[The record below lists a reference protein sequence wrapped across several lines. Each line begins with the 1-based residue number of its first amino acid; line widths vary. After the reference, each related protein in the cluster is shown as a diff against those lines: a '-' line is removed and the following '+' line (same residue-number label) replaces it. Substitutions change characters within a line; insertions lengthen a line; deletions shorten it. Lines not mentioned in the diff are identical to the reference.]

1 VEVDSA
7 LGYVEFSD
15 AGYDYLDEYRYFLF
29 SADKKHDLLFEYITK
44 DLSHLSKLFEQYISK
59 RMDIESFE
67 GLSCCQANWNE
78 LDKIKDLLTSAHPF
92 YKHEFKPVAVNAIVS
107 YFNNLLLYQD
117 KFDVE
122 NNWYFEK
129 LKLLIPEDTN
139 LSAYINGAFI
149 EYKDLTCNP
158 IIGSTEI
165 EEVLI
170 HKPSSAP
177 TGFANEII
185 THGMISN
192 MLYFILDISAPE
204 LNQLTI
210 HQRSWMFG
218 NICHITPIVPEQLS
232 FIPNVKFHGG
242 DRSME
247 AEFARKRNDV
257 FEPLYGLNSENL
269 FHDGIPSNL
278 MSQVSSAIEFSKE
291 QTMKNF
297 YEEYVITDLR
307 QLLYLEVVR
316 MIQSDEII
324 RKCKNCGKYF
334 VINNRNR
341 SYCDRIDETGEQC
354 SAVGAKRSFQKKLEQ
369 DNALKI
375 YNRAYK
381 THFARVKKGTM
392 NRNDF
397 KSWHTTSKD
406 KLEQVRKG
414 ELDIASFQE
423 WLKK

>member
-1 VEVDSA
+1 M
-7 LGYVEFSD
+7 GYVEFSD

-29 SADKKHDLLFEYITK
+29 TADKTHDILFEYITK
-44 DLSHLSKLFEQYISK
+44 DLSHLPKLFEQYISK
-59 RMDIESFE
+59 RMDTVSFE
-67 GLSCCQANWNE
+67 VLNSCQANWNE
-78 LDKIKDLLTSAHPF
+78 LDKIKDLLVSAHPF
-92 YKHEFKPVAVNAIVS
+92 YKHEFKPVAAKAIGI
-107 YFNNLLLYQD
+107 YFNNLLVYQE

-122 NNWYFEK
+122 DNWYFEK
-129 LKLLIPEDTN
+129 LKLLIPEDIN
-139 LSAYINGAFI
+139 LNDYIDDAFVAYKKKI
-149 EYKDLTCNP
+149 DVP
-158 IIGSTEI
+158 VIGNTEA
-165 EEVLI
+165 EESLI
-170 HKPSSAP
+170 QMPSNAP

-185 THGMISN
+185 THRMISN
-192 MLYFILDISAPE
+192 MLYFILDISAPG

-210 HQRSWMFG
+210 HQRSWIFG
-218 NICHITPIVPEQLS
+218 NICHEILMVPKRLS
-232 FIPNVKFHGG
+232 FIPNVKFRGG
-242 DRSME
+242 DRSLE
-247 AEFARKRNDV
+247 VEFARKQYDI
-257 FEPLYGLNSENL
+257 FEPLYRLNSENL
-269 FHDGIPSNL
+269 FHNGIPSNF

-291 QTMKNF
+291 QPTKNF

-307 QLLYLEVVR
+307 QLLYLEVVK
-316 MIQSDEII
+316 MIQSNEII

-334 VINNRNR
+334 VINNRNK

-392 NRNDF
+392 DRNDF
-397 KSWHTTSKD
+397 KSWRTTAKD

-414 ELDIASFQE
+414 EQDIASFQE